1 MLVSFLV
8 ASSLAKYLRK
18 AFIGLFLGLLSCKD
32 FKNWESR
39 YASQVNIKFEVEK
52 GEFNPE
58 LPQNLQSLKIEKLFK
73 ENNLIAFLAS
83 DNNQLV
89 EIKISHDSVSIPLNP
104 NADTVSFNLASR
116 GTKHKTMYYQ
126 TVTIRYERKASLISP
141 EAGGLQIQ
149 YLIKEIQ
156 LHTMPNTN
164 PIFKRFSIESA
175 VPLQVDTKESK
186 THVTLY
192 Y

>member
-1 MLVSFLV
+1 MLVSLSV
-8 ASSLAKYLRK
+8 AAYLAKYLRK

-32 FKNWESR
+32 FKNWESK
-39 YASQVNIKFEVEK
+39 YASQINIKFEVEK
-52 GEFNPE
+52 SEFNPE
-58 LPQNLQSLKIEKLFK
+58 LPRNLQRLKIEKLFK
-73 ENNLIAFLAS
+73 EKDLKFSAS

-89 EIKISHDSVSIPLNP
+89 DIEISHDSVSIPLNP

-116 GTKHKTMYYQ
+116 STKDKTMYYQ

-149 YLIKEIQ
+149 YFIKEIQ
-156 LHTMPNTN
+156 LHTMPNSN

-175 VPLQVDTKESK
+175 VPLQIDTKESK